1 MKKTRENLHQILTD
15 ILGSKYVYYQPPE
28 SIKLHY
34 PCIVYTK
41 KQPDVKRANNSIY
54 GFTNGY
60 DLTFITKDPDS
71 DIPEKLLKAL
81 PMSRMN
87 PQFVTDGLYHNSI
100 TVYY

>member
-34 PCIVYTK
+34 PCLVYK
-41 KQPDVKRANNSIY
+41 KGIPDEKRANDNIYNS
-54 GFTNGY
+54 TNRY
-60 DLTFITKDPDS
+60 ELTFITKDPDS
-71 DIPEKLLKAL
+71 NIPESIHRAF
-81 PMSRMN
+81 PMSSMDA
-87 PQFVTDGLYHNSI
+87 PFISEGLYHNPL

>member
-34 PCIVYTK
+34 PCIIYSK
-41 KQPDVKRANNSIY
+41 KQPNEKRANDSIY
-54 GFTNGY
+54 SFTNRY

-71 DIPEKLLKAL
+71 NIPESIHKAL
-81 PMSRMN
+81 PMSSMDT
-87 PQFVTDGLYHNSI
+87 QFISDGLYHNPI